1 MDTEF
6 DIESADG
13 EWIGLAKFS
22 EKGSLLLQAELARME
37 SDRSIG
43 SASMI
48 DLMNCLIDAGA
59 KPQVVY
65 ITGGWLD
72 VNDAF
77 DLARARNF

>member
-1 MDTEF
+1 ME
-6 DIESADG
+6 ADG
-13 EWIGLAKFS
+13 
-22 EKGSLLLQAELARME
+22 
-37 SDRSIG
+37 SIN

-48 DLMNCLIDAGA
+48 DLINRLIDSGA